1 MVTPS
6 AKRNSCR
13 VAKRVGGIPRVEALR
28 TSTLGWEIATPTE
41 FPLGAYQLV

>member
-6 AKRNSCR
+6 ANRNSYR
-13 VAKRVGGIPRVEALR
+13 VAKVVRGVPRVEALR

-41 FPLGAYQLV
+41 LPSGAYWLI

>member
-6 AKRNSCR
+6 ANRNSYR
-13 VAKRVGGIPRVEALR
+13 VAKVVRIPRVEALR